1 MKQYRGRRVSN
12 TPEKSYLSMRDIAR
26 LADVSASTVSRVINK
41 SGYVSADNFEKVM
54 RIIQQYDYVPN
65 QTAKNL
71 FANVSNYLAIFVF
84 DMANP
89 FFSSI
94 VLHLNQI
101 AFDNG
106 YTLLIFDTGNQPQ
119 RESEF
124 FVRCQ
129 SIRVKG
135 IILTEGVTSSLPVNH
150 PYLRKSVVFFDRASP
165 GPGYH
170 AIRSDNK
177 KGMRL
182 AVDYLYNL
190 NHRRIA
196 FIGGPEK
203 YYTAWERKEA
213 FIEAMTARG
222 LECPQEHMLIDNP
235 FARASGRAAFNQLFS
250 LRTVPTAAVCANEQL
265 AQGFILAAQSRG
277 VRVPDDISVIGFD
290 GVDREGT
297 YPTLT
302 SIRQDTQEIAR
313 LLFTAIADDKQDTDK
328 FEHIVDVDLT
338 EGASCRKIDIEGTP
352 SPCIR

>member
-1 MKQYRGRRVSN
+1 
-12 TPEKSYLSMRDIAR
+12 MRDIAK

-41 SGYVSADNFEKVM
+41 SGYVSAENFEKVR
-54 RIIQQYDYVPN
+54 RIIEQHNYVPN
-65 QTAKNL
+65 QTARNL

-94 VLHLNQI
+94 VAHLNQI
-101 AFDNG
+101 AFDHG

-124 FVRCQ
+124 INRCQ

-135 IILTEGVTSSLPVNH
+135 IILTEGVNRNLPVNH
-150 PYLRKSVVFFDRASP
+150 PPLRKSLVFFDRASP
-165 GPGYH
+165 GKGYH

-182 AVDYLYNL
+182 AVDYLYNF

-203 YYTAWERKEA
+203 YFTASERREG
-213 FIEAMTARG
+213 FIEAMAARG
-222 LECPQEHMLIDNP
+222 IACNPDYLLIDNA
-235 FARASGRAAFNQLFS
+235 FSRAAGKAAFTRILA
-250 LRTVPTAAVCANEQL
+250 LRTVPTAVVCANEQL
-265 AQGFILAAQSRG
+265 AHGFILAAQSHGIRI
-277 VRVPDDISVIGFD
+277 PDDISVIGFD
-290 GVDREGT
+290 GVDCDCT

-302 SIRQDTQEIAR
+302 SIRQNIQEIAR
-313 LLFTAIADDKQDTDK
+313 LLFTAIADDKCDTDS

-338 EGASCRKIDIEGTP
+338 EGGSCRKIELEFAGAH
-352 SPCIR
+352 

>member
-1 MKQYRGRRVSN
+1 MAESS
-12 TPEKSYLSMRDIAR
+12 EKSYLSMRDVAR
-26 LADVSASTVSRVINK
+26 LANVSPATVSRVINK
-41 SGYVSADNFEKVM
+41 SGYVSSANYAKVM
-54 RIIQQYDYVPN
+54 RIIEQYNYVPN

-94 VLHLNQI
+94 ITHLNQI
-101 AFDNG
+101 SFDHG

-119 RESEF
+119 KESEF
-124 FVRCQ
+124 INRCQ

-135 IILTEGVTSSLPVNH
+135 IILTEGVSRNLPVNH
-150 PYLRKSVVFFDRASP
+150 PSLKKSLVFFDRASP
-165 GPGYH
+165 GKGFH

-203 YYTAWERKEA
+203 YYTAKERREGFVA
-213 FIEAMTARG
+213 AMKTRK
-222 LECPQEHMLIDNP
+222 LPCNPEYMLIDNN
-235 FARASGRAAFNQLFS
+235 FSRADGKAAFNQILS
-250 LRTVPTAAVCANEQL
+250 LRTVPTAVVCANEQL
-265 AQGFILAAQSRG
+265 AQGFLFAAQSHG
-277 VRVPDDISVIGFD
+277 VHVPEDISIVSYD
-290 GVDREGT
+290 GVDPDGT

-302 SIRQDTQEIAR
+302 AIRQNTHEIAR
-313 LLFTAIADDKQDTDK
+313 LLFEAIANNEEPGCEDADC
-328 FEHIVDVDLT
+328 FEHIVDVELA
-338 EGASCRKIDIEGTP
+338 EGASCRMISLETSIATRAR
-352 SPCIR
+352 S

>member
-1 MKQYRGRRVSN
+1 MAGPS
-12 TPEKSYLSMRDIAR
+12 EKSYLSMRDIAK
-26 LADVSASTVSRVINK
+26 LADVSPATVSRVINK
-41 SGYVSADNFEKVM
+41 SGYVSSANFAKVM
-54 RIIQQYDYVPN
+54 QIIEQYDYVPN

-94 VLHLNQI
+94 VTHLNQI
-101 AFDNG
+101 SFDHG

-119 RESEF
+119 KESEF
-124 FVRCQ
+124 FNRCQ

-135 IILTEGVTSSLPVNH
+135 IIFTEGTSRNLPIK
-150 PYLRKSVVFFDRASP
+150 PSLRKSLVFFDRASP
-165 GPGYH
+165 GTGYH

-203 YYTAWERKEA
+203 YFTAKERKEG
-213 FIEAMTARG
+213 FMEAMDARK
-222 LECPQEHMLIDNP
+222 LACRPEYMLIDNN
-235 FARASGRAAFNQLFS
+235 FARADGRAAFNQVLS
-250 LRTVPTAAVCANEQL
+250 LRTVPTAVVCANEQL

-277 VRVPDDISVIGFD
+277 VRIPEDISVIGYD
-290 GVDREGT
+290 GVDPDGT

-302 SIRQDTQEIAR
+302 SIRQNTREIAR
-313 LLFTAIADDKQDTDK
+313 LLFKAIADDEDSGCEDIDC
-328 FEHIVDVDLT
+328 FEHIVDVEFT
-338 EGASCRKIDIEGTP
+338 EGASCRKIELENP
-352 SPCIR
+352 VAALAHP